1 MDILNS
7 DNDENSDQEDI
18 HGTCG
23 LINIGNTCYM
33 NAVIQTLSNC
43 KPFREWLLSN
53 EFTALLN
60 HIINDTNYTNLN
72 NKYNNFLCF
81 QLRKIFSNIWQ
92 NSLFSFRPISFTT
105 LFKKKY
111 YYFKIQINKTVKK
124 LCYVY

>member
-60 HIINDTNYTNLN
+60 HIIDDTNYTNLN
-72 NKYNNFLCF
+72 NK
-81 QLRKIFSNIWQ
+81 
-92 NSLFSFRPISFTT
+92 
-105 LFKKKY
+105 
-111 YYFKIQINKTVKK
+111 
-124 LCYVY
+124 